1 MAKYYAESHEWIE
14 LEGTTA
20 TLGISK
26 YAADSLGDITYVE
39 IPAPGKAVAAGDVL
53 CTVESVKAVSD
64 VYAPVAGTV
73 GEGNADLEADPGALN
88 ADPENTW
95 ICRIEGVNA
104 NALDGLMDA
113 DAYAKFVESL

>member
-1 MAKYYAESHEWIE
+1 MAKYYSESHEWIE
-14 LEGTTA
+14 LDGTTA

-39 IPAPGKAVAAGDVL
+39 IPAPGKSVAAGEVL
-53 CTVESVKAVSD
+53 CTIESVKAVSD

-73 GEGNADLEADPGALN
+73 GEGNTDLEADPGALN

-95 ICRIEGVNA
+95 ICKIEGVSGA
-104 NALDGLMDA
+104 SLGGLMDA

>member
-14 LEGTTA
+14 LDGETA
-20 TLGISK
+20 RLGISK

-39 IPAPGKAVAAGDVL
+39 IPAAGKTVAPGDVL

-64 VYAPVAGTV
+64 VYSPVAGTV
-73 GEGNADLEADPGALN
+73 GEGNSALEADPGALN

-95 ICRIEGVNA
+95 ICTITGVKKDA
-104 NALDGLMDA
+104 ADGLMDEA
-113 DAYAKFVESL
+113 AYAKYTESL

>member
-14 LEGTTA
+14 LDGTTA
-20 TLGISK
+20 TLGISQ

-39 IPAPGKAVAAGDVL
+39 IPAPGKAVAAGEVL

-73 GEGNADLEADPGALN
+73 GEGNTDLEADPAALN

-95 ICRIEGVNA
+95 ICKLEGVNVSD
-104 NALDGLMDA
+104 LGGLMDA
-113 DAYAKFVESL
+113 DAYAKYVESL

>member
-14 LEGTTA
+14 LDGSVA
-20 TLGISK
+20 RLGISK

-39 IPAPGKAVAAGDVL
+39 IPAPGKRVSAGDVL

-64 VYAPVAGTV
+64 VYSPVAGTV
-73 GEGNADLEADPGALN
+73 CEGNADLEADPGALN

-95 ICRIEGVNA
+95 ICKIEGVSA
-104 NALDGLMDA
+104 DSLAGLMDA
-113 DAYAKFVESL
+113 DAYAKFIETL

>member
-1 MAKYYAESHEWIE
+1 MAKFYAESHEWIE
-14 LEGTTA
+14 LDGDTA
-20 TLGISK
+20 KLGISK

-39 IPAPGKAVAAGDVL
+39 VPAPGKTVEPGDVL

-64 VYAPVAGTV
+64 VYSPVAGTV

-95 ICRIEGVNA
+95 ICTITGVKKDA
-104 NALDGLMDA
+104 VAGLMDEA
-113 DAYAKFVESL
+113 AYAKYVESL

>member
-1 MAKYYAESHEWIE
+1 MAKYYAETHEWIE
-14 LEGTTA
+14 LDGTTA
-20 TLGISK
+20 TLGISQ

-39 IPAPGKAVAAGDVL
+39 IPAPGKAVAAGEVL

-73 GEGNADLEADPGALN
+73 GEGNADLEADPAALN

-95 ICRIEGVNA
+95 ICKLEGVKA
-104 NALDGLMDA
+104 DDLGGLMDA

>member
-14 LEGTTA
+14 LDGTTA

-39 IPAPGKAVAAGDVL
+39 IPAPGKAVAAGEVL

-73 GEGNADLEADPGALN
+73 GEGNADLESDPGALN

-95 ICRIEGVNA
+95 ICKLEGVDA
-104 NALDGLMDA
+104 GSLDGLMDA
-113 DAYAKFVESL
+113 AAYAKFVESL

>member
-14 LEGTTA
+14 LDGDTA
-20 TLGISK
+20 KLGISK

-39 IPAPGKAVAAGDVL
+39 IPVPGKAVAAGDVL

-73 GEGNADLEADPGALN
+73 GDGN

-95 ICRIEGVNA
+95 ICKLEGVNA
-104 NALDGLMDA
+104 SDLGGLMDA

>member
-14 LEGTTA
+14 LDGDTA
-20 TLGISK
+20 KLGISK

-39 IPAPGKAVAAGDVL
+39 VPAAGKTVEPGDVL

-64 VYAPVAGTV
+64 VYSPVAGTV
-73 GEGNADLEADPGALN
+73 GEGNSDLEADPGALN

-95 ICRIEGVNA
+95 ICTITGVKKDA
-104 NALDGLMDA
+104 VAGLMDEA
-113 DAYAKFVESL
+113 AYAKYVESL

>member
-1 MAKYYAESHEWIE
+1 MAKYYSESHEWIE
-14 LEGTTA
+14 LDGA
-20 TLGISK
+20 VAALGISR

-39 IPAPGKAVAAGDVL
+39 IPAPGKVVAAGDVL

-73 GEGNADLEADPGALN
+73 SEGNDSLEVDPAALN

-95 ICRIEGVNA
+95 ICKIDGVKA
-104 NALDGLMDA
+104 DALDGLMDA
-113 DAYAKFVESL
+113 AAYAKFIETL

>member
-1 MAKYYAESHEWIE
+1 MAKYYSESHEWIE
-14 LEGTTA
+14 LDGAVA
-20 TLGISK
+20 TLGISQ

-73 GEGNADLEADPGALN
+73 SEGNADLEADPGALN

-95 ICRIEGVNA
+95 ICKIDGVKA
-104 NALDGLMDA
+104 DALDGLMDA
-113 DAYAKFVESL
+113 AAYAKFIETL

>member
-1 MAKYYAESHEWIE
+1 MAKYYSESHEWIE
-14 LEGTTA
+14 LDGDTA

-39 IPAPGKAVAAGDVL
+39 IPAPGKTVAAGDVL

-64 VYAPVAGTV
+64 VYSPVAGAV
-73 GEGNADLEADPGALN
+73 SEGNADLEADPGALN

-95 ICRIEGVNA
+95 ICKISGVKA

-113 DAYAKFVESL
+113 AAYAKFIETL

>member
-14 LEGTTA
+14 LDGDTA
-20 TLGISK
+20 KLGISK

-39 IPAPGKAVAAGDVL
+39 IPAPGKKVAAGDVL

-95 ICRIEGVNA
+95 ICTITGVKKDA
-104 NALDGLMDA
+104 VSGLMDEA
-113 DAYAKFVESL
+113 AYAKYVESL

>member
-1 MAKYYAESHEWIE
+1 MAKYYAETHEWIE
-14 LEGTTA
+14 LDGTTA
-20 TLGISK
+20 TLGISQ

-39 IPAPGKAVAAGDVL
+39 IPAPGKAVAAGEVL

-73 GEGNADLEADPGALN
+73 GEGNADLEADPAALN
-88 ADPENTW
+88 TDPENTW
-95 ICRIEGVNA
+95 IYKLEGVNA
-104 NALDGLMDA
+104 SELDGLMDA

>member
-1 MAKYYAESHEWIE
+1 MAKYYAETHEWIE
-14 LEGTTA
+14 LDGTTA

-39 IPAPGKAVAAGDVL
+39 IPAPGKAVAVGEVL

-73 GEGNADLEADPGALN
+73 GEGNADLEADPAALN

-95 ICRIEGVNA
+95 ICKIEGVNEA
-104 NALDGLMDA
+104 SLGGLMDA

>member
-14 LEGTTA
+14 LDGSVA
-20 TLGISK
+20 RLGISK

-39 IPAPGKAVAAGDVL
+39 IPAPGKKVAAGDVL

-64 VYAPVAGTV
+64 VYSPVAGTV
-73 GEGNADLEADPGALN
+73 CEGNDDLEADPAALN

-95 ICRIEGVNA
+95 ICKIEGVSA
-104 NALDGLMDA
+104 DSLGGLMDA
-113 DAYAKFVESL
+113 DAYAKFIETL

>member
-1 MAKYYAESHEWIE
+1 MAKYYSESHEWIE
-14 LEGTTA
+14 LDGDTA
-20 TLGISK
+20 ALGISK

-64 VYAPVAGTV
+64 VYSPVAGAV
-73 GEGNADLEADPGALN
+73 SEGNADLEADPGALN

-95 ICRIEGVNA
+95 ICKISGVKA

-113 DAYAKFVESL
+113 AAYAKFIETL

>member
-1 MAKYYAESHEWIE
+1 MAKYYSVSHEWIE
-14 LEGTTA
+14 LDGETA
-20 TLGISK
+20 ALGISK

-39 IPAPGKAVAAGDVL
+39 IPASGKAVAAGDVL

-64 VYAPVAGTV
+64 VYAPVAGVV

-95 ICRIEGVNA
+95 ICKLEGVKA
-104 NALDGLMDA
+104 DSLGGLMDA
-113 DAYAKFVESL
+113 DAYAKFIETL

>member
-14 LEGTTA
+14 LDGDTA
-20 TLGISK
+20 KLGISK

-39 IPAPGKAVAAGDVL
+39 VPAPGKTVEPGDVL

-64 VYAPVAGTV
+64 VYSPVAGTV
-73 GEGNADLEADPGALN
+73 GEGNSDLEADPGALN

-95 ICRIEGVNA
+95 ICTITGVKKDA
-104 NALDGLMDA
+104 VAGLMDEA
-113 DAYAKFVESL
+113 AYAKYVESL

>member
-1 MAKYYAESHEWIE
+1 MAKYYSESHEWIE
-14 LEGTTA
+14 LDGDTA
-20 TLGISK
+20 ALGISK

-39 IPAPGKAVAAGDVL
+39 IPAPGKTVAAGDVL

-64 VYAPVAGTV
+64 VYSPVAGAV
-73 GEGNADLEADPGALN
+73 SEGNADLEADPGALN

-95 ICRIEGVNA
+95 ICKISGVKA

-113 DAYAKFVESL
+113 AAYAKFIETL

>member
-1 MAKYYAESHEWIE
+1 MAKYYSESHEWIE
-14 LEGTTA
+14 LDGTTA
-20 TLGISK
+20 KLGISQ

-39 IPAPGKAVAAGDVL
+39 IPASGKAVSAGDVL

-73 GEGNADLEADPGALN
+73 GDGNADLEADPGALN

-95 ICRIEGVNA
+95 ICKLEGVDA
-104 NALDGLMDA
+104 GSLGGLMDA
-113 DAYAKFVESL
+113 DAYAKYVESL

>member
-1 MAKYYAESHEWIE
+1 MAKYYSESHEWIE
-14 LEGTTA
+14 LDGA
-20 TLGISK
+20 VAALGISK

-39 IPAPGKAVAAGDVL
+39 IPMPGKSVAAGDVL

-73 GEGNADLEADPGALN
+73 GEGNADLEADPAALN

-95 ICRIEGVNA
+95 ICKLEGVNA
-104 NALDGLMDA
+104 ADLAGLMDA
-113 DAYAKFVESL
+113 DAYAKFVATL

>member
-14 LEGTTA
+14 LDGTTA

-39 IPAPGKAVAAGDVL
+39 VPAPGKTVEPGDVL

-73 GEGNADLEADPGALN
+73 GEGNADLEADPAALN

-95 ICRIEGVNA
+95 ICKLEGVNSA
-104 NALDGLMDA
+104 SLGGLMDA

>member
-1 MAKYYAESHEWIE
+1 MTKYYSESHEWIE
-14 LEGTTA
+14 LDGDTA
-20 TLGISK
+20 ALGISK

-39 IPAPGKAVAAGDVL
+39 IPAPGKKVAAGDVL

-73 GEGNADLEADPGALN
+73 GEGNAELEADPAALN

-95 ICRIEGVNA
+95 ICKLEGVNA
-104 NALDGLMDA
+104 DDLGGLMDA
-113 DAYAKFVESL
+113 AAYAKFIETL

>member
-14 LEGTTA
+14 LDGTTA
-20 TLGISK
+20 KLGISK

-39 IPAPGKAVAAGDVL
+39 IPAAGKTVAPGDVL

-64 VYAPVAGTV
+64 VYSPVAGTV
-73 GEGNADLEADPGALN
+73 GEGNSALEADPGALN

-95 ICRIEGVNA
+95 ICTITGVKKDA
-104 NALDGLMDA
+104 ADGLMDEA
-113 DAYAKFVESL
+113 AYAKYTESL

>member
-1 MAKYYAESHEWIE
+1 MAKYYAETHEWIE
-14 LEGTTA
+14 LDGTTA
-20 TLGISK
+20 TLGISQ

-39 IPAPGKAVAAGDVL
+39 IPVSGKAVAAGEVL

-64 VYAPVAGTV
+64 VYAPVAGTI

-95 ICRIEGVNA
+95 ICKLEGVNA
-104 NALDGLMDA
+104 ADLGGLMDA
-113 DAYAKFVESL
+113 DAYTKFVETL

>member
-104 NALDGLMDA
+104 NSLDGLMDA